1 MIGHVGQFLRGLAH
15 VGTGRCAVFGIITD
29 TVPCLTVGWSDVA
42 MLGFLNT
49 SIVVG
54 AVVVVL
60 ALNLVPYVFYALR
73 G

>member
-1 MIGHVGQFLRGLAH
+1 
-15 VGTGRCAVFGIITD
+15 VFGIITD